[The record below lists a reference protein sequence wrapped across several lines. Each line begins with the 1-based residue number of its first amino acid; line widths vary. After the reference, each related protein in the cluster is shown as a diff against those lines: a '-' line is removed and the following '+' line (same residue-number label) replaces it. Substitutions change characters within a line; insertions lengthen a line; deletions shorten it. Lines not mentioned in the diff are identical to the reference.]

1 MASRGGGE
9 VGRCDRLAAVLEF
22 VPAEGGRWHGLL
34 FANQARPPWLTW
46 CFEFQFEDE
55 PDDDYSPLSLTVEW
69 MPAPTDS
76 WRRMGG
82 LHLTSAAF
90 AEPAEASVYHYIH
103 HRFETVDL
111 RLSEQD
117 GPSLRAVATLS
128 GDVDRLGVDP
138 VHADATLTFDGLLV
152 ALPGVTAPD
161 EALARLAEF
170 TDTTGLVL
178 DTSGATAALRFV
190 PFA

>member
-1 MASRGGGE
+1 ML
-9 VGRCDRLAAVLEF
+9 DF
-22 VPAEGGRWHGLL
+22 VSAEGGRWHGLL
-34 FANQARPPWLTW
+34 FANQALPPRLTW
-46 CFEFQFEDE
+46 CFDFRFEDV
-55 PDDDYSPLSLTVEW
+55 PDDDDFNPLSLTVEW

-90 AEPAEASVYHYIH
+90 TDPAEATVYHCIH
-103 HRFETVDL
+103 HRFEAVDL
-111 RLSEQD
+111 RLGEQD
-117 GPSLRAVATLS
+117 GPSLRAAVSLS

-138 VHADATLTFDGLLV
+138 VHADATLTFAGMLV

-161 EALARLAEF
+161 DALARLAEF

-178 DTSGATAALRFV
+178 DPSGATAALRFV
-190 PFA
+190 PSA